1 MIKLHDD
8 EIVLDLSI
16 EFENSLFFHINRKED
31 NKHIGNCGL
40 RLDKNKNNYILGNIE
55 YEVFNEYQGN
65 NYAYKACLL
74 LGKVASMKGATSL
87 ILTANPDNIAS
98 IKTIEKLDVK
108 HLEVKKVP
116 KSHYL
121 YKKGDRYVTI
131 YEWNIEGERKNDR
144 HKINKRK

>member
-16 EFENSLFFHINRKED
+16 EFKNSLFFHIKRKED

-55 YEVFNEYQGN
+55 YEVFNEYRGN

-74 LGKVASMKGATSL
+74 LGKVASMKGAASL
-87 ILTANPDNIAS
+87 ILTA
-98 IKTIEKLDVK
+98 
-108 HLEVKKVP
+108 
-116 KSHYL
+116 KST
-121 YKKGDRYVTI
+121 RS
-131 YEWNIEGERKNDR
+131 
-144 HKINKRK
+144 